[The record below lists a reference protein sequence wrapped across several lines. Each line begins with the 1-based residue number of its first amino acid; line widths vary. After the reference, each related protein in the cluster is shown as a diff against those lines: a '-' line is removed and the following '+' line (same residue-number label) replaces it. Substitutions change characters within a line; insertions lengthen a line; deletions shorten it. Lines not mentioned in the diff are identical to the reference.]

1 MAKKT
6 KNKGN
11 SVNPIFYSSFMALIV
26 GIIFAVA
33 FFLGERYGFLP
44 TITLGSL
51 SFGESGDPTIL
62 FVIAF
67 MASIFIG
74 SIIVFYILKKRS

>member
-6 KNKGN
+6 KKISN
-11 SVNPIFYSSFMALIV
+11 SVNPIFYSSFMALMI
-26 GIIFAVA
+26 GIIFAVT
-33 FFLGERYGFLP
+33 FYLGERYGFLP
-44 TITLGSL
+44 TINLGSL
-51 SFGESGDPTIL
+51 SFGESGDPIIL

-74 SIIVFYILKKRS
+74 SIIVFYIIKKRS